1 MNRNFSGKR
10 NRYYGKQFAIVGDS
24 ISTLAGYNPAGYRVF
39 YMAENFGK
47 SGVAQLSDTWWYN
60 VISYFGGRLLINN
73 SWSGSRVTKLP
84 GNVGLFPS
92 GCSDERT
99 SALHIG
105 HIRPDVI
112 IVYLGTND
120 WASGVKLGNGSE
132 ISGKDRNEFF
142 RYAYDN
148 MLKKLILN
156 YPDSEIWCCT
166 LSQTYISK
174 DPGFIFPCSY
184 AGIHIEE
191 YNEIIRE
198 LVQKN
203 RCHLLD
209 LYAYRTPY
217 DSIDG
222 IHPVRSGMR
231 LIAKMVIRSMTD
243 TEGIENI

>member
-1 MNRNFSGKR
+1 M
-10 NRYYGKQFAIVGDS
+10 
-24 ISTLAGYNPAGYRVF
+24 
-39 YMAENFGK
+39 
-47 SGVAQLSDTWWYN
+47 
-60 VISYFGGRLLINN
+60 
-73 SWSGSRVTKLP
+73 TKLP

-120 WASGVKLGNGSE
+120 WASGVKLVDGSE

-231 LIAKMVIRSMTD
+231 LIAEMVIRSMTD